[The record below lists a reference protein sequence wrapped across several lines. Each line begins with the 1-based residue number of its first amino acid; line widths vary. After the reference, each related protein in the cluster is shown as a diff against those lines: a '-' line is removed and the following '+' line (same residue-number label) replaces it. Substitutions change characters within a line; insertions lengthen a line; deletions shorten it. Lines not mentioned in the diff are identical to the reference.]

1 MAVLDRASGIRDLL
15 TSSNHPRPLASRRD
29 NIVMIA
35 LSLWFVVGLFLDS
48 WAHANVPKLE
58 TFFTPWH
65 AVFYS
70 GFTATAAWVGWLVAR
85 QLQRGRRGPAAV
97 PLGYGAAL
105 VVLPLFAIS
114 GVADGLWHT
123 FLGIEQNT
131 SIFFSPS
138 HLGLLTSMILILLS
152 PLRSAWAD
160 PRLPD
165 RPSMRD
171 LWPALLAL
179 GLATSLVLLFL
190 DYGSALTYRAVWIVD
205 SFSTTQNHQASSL
218 AVDLAVSNLVL
229 LAPVLFVARRWWLPF
244 GAVTTLIV
252 PSIVVSG
259 ALTGFENASTLASIL
274 VAGIIADF
282 IARRLRPT
290 ADRRTAF
297 WLFGAIV
304 AFLTWALYLATAIAV
319 EWRLPSLT
327 EMWTGA
333 PIVAALIGWLFAA
346 LLLPNAVSPD
356 ARGSVE

>member
-15 TSSNHPRPLASRRD
+15 TSSQHPRPSASRRD
-29 NIVMIA
+29 NVVMIA
-35 LSLWFVVGLFLDS
+35 LSLWFVIGLFLDS

-85 QLQRGRRGPAAV
+85 QLQRGRRGAAAV

-138 HLGLLTSMILILLS
+138 HLGLLTSMILILLA
-152 PLRSAWAD
+152 PLRSAWVD
-160 PRLPD
+160 PRLSE
-165 RPSMRD
+165 RPSVRE

-190 DYGSALTYRAVWIVD
+190 NYGNALTYRAANIVD
-205 SFSTTQNHQASSL
+205 SFSTTADHQSSWL
-218 AVDLAVSNLVL
+218 AVKLVVTNLVL
-229 LAPVLFVARRWWLPF
+229 LAPILVVARRWWLPF
-244 GAVTTLIV
+244 GAVTIV
-252 PSIVVSG
+252 VAPSIVVSA
-259 ALTGFENASTLASIL
+259 ALTGFENLSTLGSVLIAGILGDL
-274 VAGIIADF
+274 VA
-282 IARRLRPT
+282 RRIQP
-290 ADRRTAF
+290 AGDRRTAF
-297 WLFGAIV
+297 WVFGAV
-304 AFLTWALYLATAIAV
+304 FAFLTWSLYFATASVV
-319 EWRLPSLT
+319 EWRIPTIT

-333 PIVAALIGWLFAA
+333 PIVAGLVGWLFAA
-346 LLLPNAVSPD
+346 LLLPD
-356 ARGSVE
+356 ARPTRPQPDRN